1 MGRSEESL
9 KYFEENKDVSD
20 DIERTVAKLKEDYKE
35 DSGLPYGDPKIQK
48 IERFTQWLKENGSK
62 FSKIRIRY
70 YGQDDRGVH
79 ACEYIRGKETLLTV
93 PRKLMITSDLGRNT
107 QLGKVLSSK
116 LNLSDLFY
124 LTLFLLQQLHDP
136 LSFWQPYADVYPRSV
151 ASFPMFY
158 REEEKLLLHGSVI
171 LEDAE
176 EEMRRTRD
184 EYENV
189 VIAAPAFKKFTVEEY
204 VRNKALVRSRALKV
218 KIDGVE
224 SKVIVP
230 LADMFNY
237 HYEKVGQTSWK
248 FDQASDCFVIN
259 AERDISLGDSV
270 FFSK

>member
-35 DSGLPYGDPKIQK
+35 DSGLSYGDPRIQK

-70 YGQDDRGVH
+70 YGQDNRGVH
-79 ACEYIRGKETLLTV
+79 ACEYIRGKETLLTL
-93 PRKLMITSDLGRNT
+93 PKKLIITPELGRNT
-107 QLGKVLSSK
+107 QIGKLLSSK
-116 LNLSDLFY
+116 PNLTDLFY

-136 LSFWQPYADVYPRSV
+136 LSFWQPYVDVYPHSV
-151 ASFPMFY
+151 SSFPMFY
-158 REEEKLLLHGSVI
+158 SEEEKLMLHGSVI

-176 EEMRRTRD
+176 EEMRRMRE

-189 VIAAPAFKKFTVEEY
+189 AAVAPGFKKFTVEEY
-204 VRNKALVRSRALKV
+204 VRNKVLIKSRALKM
-218 KIDGVE
+218 KIDGIE
-224 SKVIVP
+224 CKAIVP

-237 HYEKVGQTSWK
+237 HYEKLGQTSWK
-248 FDQASDCFVIN
+248 FDQASDCFVVN

-270 FFSK
+270 FFSE